1 MTREELGAL
10 YRARWNNELDLRS
23 LKSVMQ
29 MGDLRGKTPEMVRKE
44 VWAHVLAYNLI
55 RTVMARAAAEHE
67 VVPRS
72 ISFTGAMQTLRAFES
87 VLAAGGA
94 ADRLRV
100 YRDLLAAIATH
111 RVADRP
117 DRFEPRLKKRR
128 WNHYDWLTRPRAEMK
143 RMMAKRVTEK

>member
-1 MTREELGAL
+1 M
-10 YRARWNNELDLRS
+10 
-23 LKSVMQ
+23 
-29 MGDLRGKTPEMVRKE
+29 
-44 VWAHVLAYNLI
+44 WAHVLAYNLI

-87 VLAAGGA
+87 VPAAGGA
-94 ADRLRV
+94 ADRLRA